1 MAYKCYKWTCYSY
14 HICNEH
20 VHHIIM
26 IVVFIYSSSY
36 ILHVRRVDQ
45 AETTGSSVNN
55 VPRWTFP
62 LYLLVWIYSYCT
74 IWTNKSPSF
83 FQLHSYTRSIYIHE
97 QSILVGQ
104 PSRKPT
110 YLATSLLSTG
120 MELFNGLVNEFCP
133 IVYHTKCKRTQPL
146 AQIPWIVWSGH
157 TPTDVS

>member
-1 MAYKCYKWTCYSY
+1 MLFISYLQWTCSS
-14 HICNEH
+14 HCNDRCFH
-20 VHHIIM
+20 L
-26 IVVFIYSSSY
+26 FIF
-36 ILHVRRVDQ
+36 LHPSCSKGWPSRN
-45 AETTGSSVNN
+45 TGSSVNN

-110 YLATSLLSTG
+110 YLATSLLSTE

-133 IVYHTKCKRTQPL
+133 IVYHTKCKRTQPF